1 MEEIVVQLVVVIQSM
16 VCVKDVMRMEV
27 MMSDAQIVISAIF
40 AVIFFVILLFNV
52 VSYPN
57 VKLYKKKYDELRRG
71 VYKYEPTEHNE
82 SNYFYLYSYDITTL
96 TFTRTDVNII
106 FFLDGDIKLTDN
118 LYIHKSH
125 LFMSLVSWYYW
136 IKFQKLK
143 DELISEYI
151 IREGQRRRAQNLI
164 YETSK
169 LKNNL
174 EFKFLRG

>member
-1 MEEIVVQLVVVIQSM
+1 MWGGMTLWITIRIFRISKLISYICIMTDAQLV
-16 VCVKDVMRMEV
+16 
-27 MMSDAQIVISAIF
+27 ISVIF
-40 AVIFFVILLFNV
+40 AVIFFVILIFNV

-57 VKLYKKKYDELRRG
+57 VELYKKKYDELRRG
-71 VYKYEPTEHNE
+71 VYKYEPNNGQSH
-82 SNYFYLYSYDITTL
+82 YFYLFSYDIATV
-96 TFTRTDVNII
+96 TFIRTDVNII